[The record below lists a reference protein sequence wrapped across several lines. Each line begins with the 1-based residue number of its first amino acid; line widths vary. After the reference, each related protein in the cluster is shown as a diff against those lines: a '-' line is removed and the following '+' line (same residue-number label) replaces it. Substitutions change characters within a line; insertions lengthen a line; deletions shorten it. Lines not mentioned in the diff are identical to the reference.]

1 MKRVILALLLIIVG
15 LQLMADNVTFR
26 FASNSISNATLKAKM
41 EKNISA
47 LLTAIQTAG
56 NANDAPTPNLASID
70 MEPNAKQRLL
80 KMWERL
86 PFVCEDDMNVERCL
100 NDFQGYQV
108 RSINIVMK
116 PKDDSYTQSEYRQ
129 LVISLNR
136 NGRITGVR
144 PAMEMQEDVKKIMD
158 EGTDVDD
165 IVRRREILK
174 WVEDFRNYYNERN
187 LEALQQI
194 YSDDALIITGS
205 VVNRRK
211 TNDMETKIES
221 EVKYRIQSKEEYLA
235 KLTKTFDTNRNKL
248 IKIDF
253 DKISVV
259 RHGAKP
265 NIYGV
270 TLFQSWKTSTYSD
283 EGWLFL
289 LWDFT
294 DPDRPQ
300 IHVRTWQPEQ
310 VVAEHGVFTL
320 NDFFIP

>member
-100 NDFQGYQV
+100 NDAQGYQV
-108 RSINIVMK
+108 RGINIIMK
-116 PKDDSYTQSEYRQ
+116 PKDDSYNQSEYRQ

-136 NGRITGVR
+136 KGCITGIR
-144 PAMEMQEDVKKIMD
+144 PAMEMREDVEKVMGAGK
-158 EGTDVDD
+158 DVDD

-174 WVEDFRNYYNERN
+174 WVEDFGNYYNERN
-187 LEALQQI
+187 LDALRQI

-205 VVNRRK
+205 IVKRRK
-211 TNDMETKIES
+211 NNDIGTTIES
-221 EVKYRIQSKEEYLA
+221 SVKYVVHSKEEYLA
-235 KLTKTFDTNRNKL
+235 KLEKTFDVSRNKF
-248 IKIDF
+248 IHVDF

-259 RHGAKP
+259 RHGSKP

-270 TLFQSWKTSTYSD
+270 TLFQSWNTSTYSD
-283 EGWLFL
+283 KGWLFL

-310 VVAEHGVFTL
+310 AVNEHGVYTL